1 VKEPGTPDR
10 WREIERLY
18 HETMAHA
25 SAERAAFLIE
35 ACAGDETLRREVQ
48 ALVDQPVS
56 AERFLDEPAVGG
68 QGRVTEA
75 DTTRDLIGRRLGVYS
90 IQGLIGAGGM
100 GEVYRARDTRLGR
113 DVAIK
118 ILPDAFAHNADR
130 LARFERE
137 ARILASLNHPHIATI
152 HGVEE
157 RGDLRA
163 LVMELVDGDTL
174 AERIGRRS
182 MPISDALTIAR
193 AVAEALEAAHE
204 KGIIHRDLKPAN
216 IKVTPQGVVKVLDFG
231 LAKGPAA
238 SGAPVAPD
246 SPAIT
251 VDGTR
256 EGMILGTAAYMSPE
270 QARGQAVDTR
280 ADIWAFGCLLYE
292 MLTGRSAYAH
302 GTVAET
308 LAAILEREPDWSALP
323 SGTPTLLRRLLTR
336 CLEKDVRRRVQH
348 IGDVRLEIEDLLSG
362 APMQPVD
369 GRGAAQRAS
378 AIAATLVLLIAV
390 GAVVWFV
397 RSGKQPGAE
406 AAPFLRLSITG
417 SGPTTISISSD
428 KPVAITPDG
437 TRVVYIGNNDTQIFV
452 RPLDQLEATAIYT
465 GASPVNG
472 VFVSPDGKWVGFREG
487 NALKKM
493 ALTGGPAITLTR
505 PVSAAHWASD
515 DTIVFA
521 TAPPTGLRR
530 IAASGGEVTTL
541 TSPDPA
547 RGELAHTRPE
557 MLPGGQAVLYTI
569 TATTGGAD
577 ATQTAVLDLRTG
589 TSKVVLRGGGLAQ
602 YVRSGHLVYAVGGIL
617 RAVAFDLARMET
629 RGTPVIVVPRLAMSP
644 QGEGYFAVAAKGTLA
659 YVDASDRI
667 AGTLVWVDRQGKE
680 EPLGT
685 PLRRY
690 MQPRLAPDGA
700 RVAVAIGGDIWMWD
714 IARRTLSQRTFDP
727 ANEFF
732 PLWTP
737 DGARLIFTRQDGSNH
752 TLRWQAADGSG
763 TSEPLGNPQS
773 APAVLFATDMTR
785 DGTALLLYRGGE
797 SDLLMLSP
805 QNGDALQ
812 PLLATPANEH
822 SGVLSPNRRWL
833 AYASD
838 ASGRLEVYVRPF
850 PNVKADQWLISMG
863 GGTRPKFAPGGGELF
878 YEAPG
883 GTIMAV
889 RVDSGGG
896 AWNAS
901 TPAKAFEGSYV
912 TYGGG
917 VRNYDISPDGRFL
930 MVKPQDVGPPQIVVV
945 QNWTEELKRL
955 VPLN

>member
-75 DTTRDLIGRRLGVYS
+75 DTTRDLIGRRLGIYS
-90 IQGLIGAGGM
+90 VQAFIGAGGM

-118 ILPDAFAHNADR
+118 ILPRVFSTDPER
-130 LARFERE
+130 RVRFDRE

-157 RGDLRA
+157 QGDLRA

-174 AERIGRRS
+174 AERIGRGP
-182 MPISDALTIAR
+182 MPISDALTIGR

-204 KGIIHRDLKPAN
+204 KGIVHRDLKPAN

-238 SGAPVAPD
+238 SGARVVPD

-292 MLTGRSAYAH
+292 MLTGRSAYAD
-302 GTVAET
+302 GTMAET

-348 IGDVRLEIEDLLSG
+348 VGDVRLEIEDLLNG
-362 APMQPVD
+362 ASIQPVD
-369 GRGAAQRAS
+369 DRGAAQRTR
-378 AIAATLVLLIAV
+378 AIAAGLVLLIAV
-390 GAVVWFV
+390 GALAWSVL
-397 RSGKQPGAE
+397 RGKQPGAE
-406 AAPFLRLSITG
+406 AAPLLRLSITG
-417 SGPTTISISSD
+417 SGPTTISTD

-437 TRVVYIGNNDTQIFV
+437 TRVVYVGNNDTQIFI

-472 VFVSPDGKWVGFREG
+472 VFVSPDGHWVGFREG
-487 NALKKM
+487 NQLKKM
-493 ALTGGPAITLTR
+493 ALTGGPAVTLTR

-530 IAASGGEVTTL
+530 ISASGGEVTTL
-541 TSPDPA
+541 TNPDPA
-547 RGELAHTRPE
+547 RGELAHILPE
-557 MLPGGQAVLYTI
+557 MLPGGQTVLYTI

-577 ATQTAVLDLRTG
+577 ATQSAVLDLRTG
-589 TSKVVLRGGGLAQ
+589 TSKVVVRGSGHAQ
-602 YVRSGHLVYAVGGIL
+602 YVRSGHLVYAMGGTL
-617 RAVAFDLARMET
+617 RAVPFDLARMET
-629 RGTPVIVVPRLAMSP
+629 RGTPVVVVPRLAMSP
-644 QGEGYFAVAAKGTLA
+644 QGEGYFAVAANGTLA
-659 YVDASDRI
+659 YLDASDRI
-667 AGTLVWVDRQGKE
+667 AGTLVWVDRQGQE
-680 EPLGT
+680 ESLGT

-690 MQPRLAPDGA
+690 MQPRLAPDGV
-700 RVAVAIGGDIWMWD
+700 RVAVAIEGDIWMWD

-727 ANEFF
+727 TNEFF

-763 TSEPLGNPQS
+763 TSEPLGNPQP
-773 APAVLFATDMTR
+773 APANLFATDMTR
-785 DGTALLLYRGGE
+785 DATALLLYRGGK

-805 QNGDALQ
+805 QDGYALQ
-812 PLLATPANEH
+812 ALLATPANEH

-838 ASGRLEVYVRPF
+838 ASGLFEVYVRPF
-850 PNVKADQWLISMG
+850 PNVNSDQWLISMG
-863 GGTRPKFAPGGGELF
+863 GGTRPKWAPGGEELF
-878 YEAPG
+878 YETPSA
-883 GTIMAV
+883 TIMAV
-889 RVDSGGG
+889 RVDSSGG

-901 TPAKAFEGSYV
+901 TPAKAFGGSYV